1 MIFASSVG
9 FWTLAMILNVIVVV
23 SFARKSGVRQIIS
36 IEDLWGDISI
46 GFLIGFL
53 DQSFT
58 VNHLMPEST
67 TGGQ

>member
-1 MIFASSVG
+1 
-9 FWTLAMILNVIVVV
+9 MILNVIVVV